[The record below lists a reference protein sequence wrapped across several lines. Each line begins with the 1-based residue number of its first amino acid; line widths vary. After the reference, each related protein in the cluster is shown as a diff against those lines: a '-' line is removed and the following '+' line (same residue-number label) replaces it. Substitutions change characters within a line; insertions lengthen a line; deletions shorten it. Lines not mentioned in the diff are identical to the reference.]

1 MKIKDLVHTLGA
13 IKTEFDLDLLDL
25 ELLVAAQGRWEE
37 GRTIRI
43 TDLVRDFKIASP
55 ATIHYRIARDLA
67 KKKMIKLEANPEDAR
82 EKFVAEGTN
91 FKKLKKF
98 LGEK

>member
-25 ELLVAAQGRWEE
+25 ELLVAAQSRWDE

-43 TDLVRDFKIASP
+43 TDLVRNFKIASP
-55 ATIHYRIARDLA
+55 ATIHYRVGQDLV
-67 KKKMIKLEANPEDAR
+67 KRKMIKLEANPEDAR
-82 EKFVAEGTN
+82 EKFVVEGLN

-98 LGEK
+98 IGEK